1 VPEERLNEGIGMFGV
16 TGLTGLAIGP
26 VISEIIISKFG
37 FSVFFLAATGMGAG
51 TFFGSITLGY
61 IGQWAGFQA
70 VFFAAGLAVLI
81 GLGVQRIQVRNSRQE
96 APYKKDES

>member
-1 VPEERLNEGIGMFGV
+1 MPEERLNERIDMFGV

-51 TFFGSITLGY
+51 TFFWVNHLRLHRTMGRLSGGFFCSRPCSIDWLRSSEDSGKEQQARGSL
-61 IGQWAGFQA
+61 
-70 VFFAAGLAVLI
+70 
-81 GLGVQRIQVRNSRQE
+81 
-96 APYKKDES
+96 

>member
-26 VISEIIISKFG
+26 VISEIIISQFG

-51 TFFGSITLGY
+51 TFFGSIILGY

-70 VFFAAGLAVLI
+70 VFFC
-81 GLGVQRIQVRNSRQE
+81 SRPCSIDWLRSSEDSGKEQQ
-96 APYKKDES
+96 ARGSL

>member
-1 VPEERLNEGIGMFGV
+1 MFGV

-51 TFFGSITLGY
+51 TFFWVNHLRLHRTMGRLSG
-61 IGQWAGFQA
+61 G
-70 VFFAAGLAVLI
+70 FFAAGLAVLI

>member
-1 VPEERLNEGIGMFGV
+1 MFGV

-51 TFFGSITLGY
+51 TFFGSIILGY

-70 VFFAAGLAVLI
+70 VFC
-81 GLGVQRIQVRNSRQE
+81 SRPCSIDWLRSSEDSGKEQQ
-96 APYKKDES
+96 ARGSL